1 MKFQQIR
8 KDCFTAIQKKRKTN
22 ISHIISQKIRQTS
35 TKQKTALKGLLMP
48 FKAVFAS

>member
-8 KDCFTAIQKKRKTN
+8 KDFFTSIQKRKTN
-22 ISHIISQKIRQTS
+22 ISHIKSQKIRQTS